1 MDRLPPSVLV
11 AIGRHLEDGDRNACV
26 LASRDLWPV
35 HESSTRHTLTYYP
48 REGERLHHVRATV
61 AHVLALK
68 PRMRA
73 LNVRLYSFGV
83 GFVSLFDGLAG
94 AAAGA
99 GANVHISFDNC
110 DPDFVRAVAALGTS
124 VSINAN
130 SSDKATAGQV
140 DGLLRSLA
148 PKVASVGCSNT
159 LFAQIPPDAFDDVAR
174 ISLVAVAGRAS
185 VIDLRGLRRAV
196 VELYGDAM
204 WFTVYGACK
213 LASVS
218 DAHRPTPNPR
228 HEVASPLL
236 ESLRR
241 EDAPCVRRVEVT
253 DAANAAWCDLIA
265 LLPAT
270 AEYTVTVTTPM
281 GMRLLERLGERGV
294 TSIRL
299 SATSRDAY
307 VIARMTCLL
316 LQKRYAIVATVPVDD
331 AGLTVRDLFE
341 RLHPAHQEAW
351 FAVKFLGLSVCV

>member
-1 MDRLPPSVLV
+1 MDLLPPSVIV

-26 LASRDLWPV
+26 LASRDMWPV

-94 AAAGA
+94 AAA

-174 ISLVAVAGRAS
+174 ISLVAVAVAGRAS

-196 VELYGDAM
+196 VELYGDVM

-218 DAHRPTPNPR
+218 DAHRLTPNPR

-253 DAANAAWCDLIA
+253 DAANAVWCDLIA

-270 AEYTVTVTTPM
+270 AEYIVTVTTPRCL
-281 GMRLLERLGERGV
+281 RLIESLEERGV

-307 VIARMTCLL
+307 VIAQARAALFSPN
-316 LQKRYAIVATVPVDD
+316 RY
-331 AGLTVRDLFE
+331 
-341 RLHPAHQEAW
+341 
-351 FAVKFLGLSVCV
+351 